1 LIRTKKAHKKKD
13 FDGEFDITPMIDVV
27 LLLLIFFMVSARM
40 APQNT
45 AKLPKAKHG
54 DFAAMHDAVVIMV
67 KSSGSDVPNVST
79 LAGKKFSSDREEQSA
94 EIAEYVS
101 QEIQVL
107 GKKSVLIQ
115 GEPTVLTAEIVRI
128 QNAVGSAL
136 DAEQPILI
144 AVEH

>member
-1 LIRTKKAHKKKD
+1 
-13 FDGEFDITPMIDVV
+13 
-27 LLLLIFFMVSARM
+27 
-40 APQNT
+40 
-45 AKLPKAKHG
+45 
-54 DFAAMHDAVVIMV
+54 MHDAVVIMV
-67 KSSGSDVPNVST
+67 KASGSDVPNVST